1 MATYLDFYI
10 REVLQELERKGRLKM
25 SATEAQE
32 KISVTSARET
42 YRNKGKTY
50 TGTVY
55 HLHIDGRKHDSV
67 IHYRIHKYIKVDGHS
82 NPKKD
87 LREAAMSILWHEG
100 TLCHVEPGI
109 PIYF

>member
-10 REVLQELERKGRLKM
+10 RQVLQELEQKGRLKM
-25 SATEAQE
+25 SAAEAQQR
-32 KISVTSARET
+32 ISVTSSREA
-42 YRNKGKTY
+42 YQNKGRQY
-50 TGTVY
+50 TGTKYNVC
-55 HLHIDGRKHDSV
+55 IEGRKHDLV

-100 TLCHVEPGI
+100 TLCNVEPGI